1 MNNRRKLIA
10 AFGAGA
16 LVAPFATFA
25 QQSGKIYR
33 VGYLGNSSASL
44 EPDLVEAFRQGMRD
58 LGYIEGKNLVI
69 EFRWADDKYELLPK
83 LAAELVAL
91 PRRSSTAR
99 LRQ

>member
-1 MNNRRKLIA
+1 MNKRRNLIVALGA
-10 AFGAGA
+10 AA
-16 LVAPFATFA
+16 LVSPLSSLAQPATKVA
-25 QQSGKIYR
+25 RI
-33 VGYLGNSSASL
+33 GYLGPTTAAGAANRI
-44 EPDLVEAFRQGMRD
+44 EALRAGLRK
-58 LGYIEGKNLVI
+58 LGYVEGKNLVI